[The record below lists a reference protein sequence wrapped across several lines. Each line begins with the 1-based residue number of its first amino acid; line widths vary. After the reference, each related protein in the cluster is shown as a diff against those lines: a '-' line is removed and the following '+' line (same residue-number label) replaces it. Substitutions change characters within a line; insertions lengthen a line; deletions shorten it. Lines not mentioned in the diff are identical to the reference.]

1 MKLKY
6 KIGNILHFYHSTIYP
21 FSRWEETR
29 SLGISWQIPPPTKD
43 SRAHITPLDQ
53 TKPRQ
58 KKKLLGRLNNTS
70 EKDLFYSCLTLV
82 LVDVTWLVGVRV
94 MHVGECKGEIGC
106 AAHCHALQALR
117 THKGFMHCMYWV
129 CWKVCG
135 LMIVCVIHCVSRVG
149 WPRVGWPM
157 HNDAGSSWVRGRTGH
172 PVGLRK
178 WRGEKKMIRRLRLFN
193 ILLEPLGG

>member
-1 MKLKY
+1 MKLRY

-43 SRAHITPLDQ
+43 SRPHITPLDQ
-53 TKPRQ
+53 TRPRQ

-70 EKDLFYSCLTLV
+70 DKYLFYSCLTLV

-129 CWKVCG
+129 CWKVCS
-135 LMIVCVIHCVSRVG
+135 LMIVCVIHCVS
-149 WPRVGWPM
+149 RVGWPM
-157 HNDAGSSWVRGRTGH
+157 HNDAGSSWVRGSTGH
-172 PVGLRK
+172 PVGWENEEERK
-178 WRGEKKMIRRLRLFN
+178 DDKTSEIIQVCNER
-193 ILLEPLGG
+193 ILLQ